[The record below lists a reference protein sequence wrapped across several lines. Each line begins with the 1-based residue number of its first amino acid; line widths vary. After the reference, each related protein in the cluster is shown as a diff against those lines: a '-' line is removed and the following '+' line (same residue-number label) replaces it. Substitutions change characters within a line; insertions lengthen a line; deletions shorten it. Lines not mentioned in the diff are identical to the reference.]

1 MALDQY
7 NVVLDRVIYQD
18 YKFLVNQMKKKMKGE
33 NEEKAFDFIES
44 AKDYMDKLK
53 YRIMVNEEYLKKNLK

>member
-18 YKFLVNQMKKKMKGE
+18 YQCLVNQMKKKTKGQ
-33 NEEKAFDFIES
+33 NDEKAFDFIES

-53 YRIMVNEEYLKKNLK
+53 YRIIVNEGYLKK